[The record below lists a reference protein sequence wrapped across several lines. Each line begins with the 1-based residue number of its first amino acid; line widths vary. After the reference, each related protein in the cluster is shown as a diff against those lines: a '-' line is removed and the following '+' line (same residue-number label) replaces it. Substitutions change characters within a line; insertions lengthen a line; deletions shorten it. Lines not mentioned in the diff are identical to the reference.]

1 MSLTSAVLGVIQTK
15 ANAGLRQDIQRL
27 VPTRTGALKRSVVI
41 EVRQQ
46 HGGIALRV
54 RLLGYFRFQEA
65 SGVSGKLI
73 PAVGRLLFQVLRDS
87 LIEGS
92 RIHLLQSLKAW
103 DLPLQGELGRTIPG
117 ALRFSFAIFLLNEGR
132 TR

>member
-15 ANAGLRQDIQRL
+15 ANAGLKQDIQRL

-73 PAVGRLLFQVLRDS
+73 PARGPV
-87 LIEGS
+87 
-92 RIHLLQSLKAW
+92 A
-103 DLPLQGELGRTIPG
+103 LPSAPG
-117 ALRFSFAIFLLNEGR
+117 FSDRGLTNTSP
-132 TR
+132 TRA